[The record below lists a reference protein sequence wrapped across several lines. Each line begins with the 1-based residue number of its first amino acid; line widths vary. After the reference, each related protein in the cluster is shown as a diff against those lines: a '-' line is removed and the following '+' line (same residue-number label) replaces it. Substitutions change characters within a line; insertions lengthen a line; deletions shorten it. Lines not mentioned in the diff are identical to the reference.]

1 MYVRDLMSA
10 PVITVTADTGAGHAL
25 QMMRE
30 KIIRRVA
37 VVDAEGRLVGI
48 VNDRAL
54 LRLLSERRRHQTDPL
69 PTVGMVMTSPVI
81 TTQADQPL
89 EEAGNTMAMH
99 RVGALLVVD
108 ADHRPVGII
117 TDRDLYRILFDLL
130 GTREP
135 GLRIMLRSPATN
147 EILTEVAAA
156 VSNAGGVVR
165 SFGMITQQN
174 ETVIMLKV
182 KYLSEEDVR
191 DLLRD
196 YTVEIESITQG

>member
-1 MYVRDLMSA
+1 MYVRDLMSS
-10 PVITVTADTGAGHAL
+10 PVLTVTPDTGAGHAL

-37 VVDAEGRLVGI
+37 VVDDEGHLVGI

-54 LRLLSERRRHQTDPL
+54 VRLLSERRRHQTDPV
-69 PTVGMVMTSPVI
+69 PTVGRVMTSPVI

-89 EEAGNTMAMH
+89 EEAANMMAVH

-108 ADHRPVGII
+108 KENHPVGII

-130 GTREP
+130 GAREP

-156 VSNAGGVVR
+156 ISNAGGVVR
-165 SFGMITQQN
+165 SFGSVTHQD
-174 ETVIMLKV
+174 ETLIMLKV

>member
-1 MYVRDLMSA
+1 M
-10 PVITVTADTGAGHAL
+10 TADTGAGHAL

-89 EEAGNTMAMH
+89 EEAGNMMAMH

-117 TDRDLYRILFDLL
+117 TDRDLYRI
-130 GTREP
+130 RP
-135 GLRIMLRSPATN
+135 RSRRLSRMP
-147 EILTEVAAA
+147 VAWYA
-156 VSNAGGVVR
+156 VSA
-165 SFGMITQQN
+165 
-174 ETVIMLKV
+174 
-182 KYLSEEDVR
+182 
-191 DLLRD
+191 
-196 YTVEIESITQG
+196 

>member
-37 VVDAEGRLVGI
+37 VVDADGRLMGI

-54 LRLLSERRRHQTDPL
+54 VRLLSERRRHHNDPV
-69 PTVGMVMTSPVI
+69 PVVGMVMTSPVI
-81 TTQADQPL
+81 TTAADQPL
-89 EEAGNTMAMH
+89 EEAGNMMAMH

-108 ADHRPVGII
+108 AEHRPVGII

-196 YTVEIESITQG
+196 FTVEIESITQG

>member
-10 PVITVTADTGAGHAL
+10 PVITVTADTRAGHAL

-37 VVDAEGRLVGI
+37 VVDADGRLMGI

-54 LRLLSERRRHQTDPL
+54 VRLLSERRRHQNDPV
-69 PTVGMVMTSPVI
+69 PVVGMVMTSPVI
-81 TTQADQPL
+81 TTEADQPL
-89 EEAGNTMAMH
+89 EEAGNMMAMH

-108 ADHRPVGII
+108 AEHRPVGII